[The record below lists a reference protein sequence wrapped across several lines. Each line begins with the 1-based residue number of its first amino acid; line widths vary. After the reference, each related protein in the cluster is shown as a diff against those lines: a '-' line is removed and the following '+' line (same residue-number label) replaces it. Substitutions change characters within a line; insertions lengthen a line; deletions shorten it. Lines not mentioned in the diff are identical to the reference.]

1 VDTKTPVFV
10 LVDKR
15 SASASE
21 VLAGSL
27 QDNCR
32 AVVVGKENS
41 FGKGLI
47 QVLSHPTTF
56 ASDWEPTSNSAALA
70 VLLVG
75 VAVKLSPHAFLTV
88 DTWRCGVAQG
98 AFPVTDGSGVV
109 MTVASYLTPKM
120 KEIQGK
126 GVVPDFKMDPGDAR
140 KTIKNGKFDLKEA
153 QKKIAA
159 CVPPPQ
165 AKDSGGFDEGS
176 SVEQL
181 NGDQGKGGEESLFK
195 AS

>member
-1 VDTKTPVFV
+1 MECGVSRFV
-10 LVDKR
+10 
-15 SASASE
+15 
-21 VLAGSL
+21 
-27 QDNCR
+27 CR
-32 AVVVGKENS
+32 R
-41 FGKGLI
+41 I
-47 QVLSHPTTF
+47 
-56 ASDWEPTSNSAALA
+56 
-70 VLLVG
+70 
-75 VAVKLSPHAFLTV
+75 AVKKSISSPHAFLTDV
-88 DTWRCGVAQG
+88 VHRYGVAQG

>member
-1 VDTKTPVFV
+1 MF
-10 LVDKR
+10 
-15 SASASE
+15 
-21 VLAGSL
+21 
-27 QDNCR
+27 
-32 AVVVGKENS
+32 
-41 FGKGLI
+41 
-47 QVLSHPTTF
+47 
-56 ASDWEPTSNSAALA
+56 
-70 VLLVG
+70 
-75 VAVKLSPHAFLTV
+75 
-88 DTWRCGVAQG
+88 QG

-140 KTIKNGKFDLKEA
+140 KTIRSGKFDLKEA

-159 CVPPPQ
+159 CLPPPP